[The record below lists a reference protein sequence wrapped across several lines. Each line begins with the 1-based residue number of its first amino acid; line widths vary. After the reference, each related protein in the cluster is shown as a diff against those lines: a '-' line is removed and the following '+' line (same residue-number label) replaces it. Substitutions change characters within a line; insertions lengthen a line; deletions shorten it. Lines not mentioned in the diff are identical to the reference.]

1 MAVCAGTAATPRM
14 NGDANKREGGE
25 VKAFSDAEH
34 TPEAAVQNAPPPP
47 HQGHN
52 PAAMRR
58 LGTHRFLPPISI
70 LIQTRHLT
78 PDAGPSQSQ
87 VTDAPSSEIR
97 SPNYCMLHGQQKSM
111 TSRKISFQINI
122 KLMCLNSDTSC
133 RSNPLDAMPIPCQVF
148 VHFVICIQMTYI
160 LTAK

>member
-14 NGDANKREGGE
+14 NGDANRREGGE

-87 VTDAPSSEIR
+87 VTDAPSSE
-97 SPNYCMLHGQQKSM
+97 
-111 TSRKISFQINI
+111 
-122 KLMCLNSDTSC
+122 
-133 RSNPLDAMPIPCQVF
+133 NPLPKLLYATRPTEEHDKQKNKLSNKYKTDV
-148 VHFVICIQMTYI
+148 
-160 LTAK
+160 LE